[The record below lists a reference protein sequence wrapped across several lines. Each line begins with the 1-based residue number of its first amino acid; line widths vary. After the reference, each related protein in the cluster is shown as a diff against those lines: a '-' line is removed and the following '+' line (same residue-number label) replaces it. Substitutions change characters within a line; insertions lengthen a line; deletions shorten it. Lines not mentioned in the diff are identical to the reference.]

1 MAEKKEIQF
10 ENIKRIGLLAGD
22 DEIGQ
27 LLSKLRNSEKDITAI
42 IRALSEKSRELIS
55 KRAEEEAIAAR
66 AAEEAEEARIAEEVH
81 TAETAGTAAEALAEP
96 SEEIPT
102 EETAEII
109 KAPSES
115 EKGKKKAEKAAP
127 KEQ

>member
-66 AAEEAEEARIAEEVH
+66 AAEEAEEARAAEEDH
-81 TAETAGTAAEALAEP
+81 TAETAKTAAEAPAEP

-109 KAPSES
+109 KAPS
-115 EKGKKKAEKAAP
+115 
-127 KEQ
+127 